1 MEEEKPWPGLS
12 LSRCYILTGSVSQ
25 PPLIIAAFRIKRPA
39 LLLPPPWLLFPWYRL
54 DFTLL
59 ELELHALFWDKAKKM
74 HMEESERKK
83 QNTPCS
89 LISHGSDEE
98 EAEPA
103 AVPALPSLPGE
114 LGSSAAICSLLL
126 INCIFNWA
134 VYLKRKSMVLL
145 AAAWSLNWAFQLP
158 WIAL

>member
-1 MEEEKPWPGLS
+1 MEEERPWPGLS

-39 LLLPPPWLLFPWYRL
+39 LLLLPPLLFPWYRL
-54 DFTLL
+54 DFTRL
-59 ELELHALFWDKAKKM
+59 ELELHALFWDKAKKCTWRK
-74 HMEESERKK
+74 EREKK
-83 QNTPCS
+83 QSTPCS